1 MNHKEEDCDREV
13 VERVGM
19 KSNRIMVLCGL
30 AVVVAVWP
38 GVAGANL
45 ITNGGFESGNIGPA
59 TSGYT
64 AITVPYPPTGVMA
77 ATTYAVV
84 TSPYAWHVA
93 RTDFPPHSGEFMM
106 MLNGATA
113 PGTSVWQEVVTG
125 LTPGQ
130 AYEFSFWG
138 KSWLDSVYATLR
150 TSINGT
156 PIGTDDYPLFGQDW
170 EQFSHIWVADG
181 TSATI
186 NLVDLNLEAGGND
199 FCIDDLAFSAVVPAP
214 GAILLAGLGAGLVGM
229 LRRRHA
235 V

>member
-1 MNHKEEDCDREV
+1 
-13 VERVGM
+13 M

-30 AVVVAVWP
+30 AVVLAVWP

-45 ITNGGFESGNIGPA
+45 IANGGFESGSIGPA
-59 TSGYT
+59 TSAYDL
-64 AITVPYPPTGVMA
+64 ITVPYPPTGVMA

-84 TSPYAWHVA
+84 TSPYAWHIA
-93 RTDFPPHSGEFMM
+93 RTDFAPHSGEFMM
-106 MLNGATA
+106 MLNGATTA
-113 PGTSVWQEVVTG
+113 GVSVWQEVVTG

-130 AYEFSFWG
+130 AYEFSFYS
-138 KSWLDSVYATLR
+138 KSWLDTVYASLQ
-150 TSINGT
+150 TSINGDVL
-156 PIGTDDYPLFGQDW
+156 GTADVPLFGNDW
-170 EQFSHIWVADG
+170 AQSSYIWVADG
-181 TSATI
+181 TGSATI